1 MQKSLSMSDS
11 DAKSESE
18 LSFQKT
24 QRQFAAHI
32 RHPDLNAAPND
43 LEDRRLK
50 IYRDLFFNN
59 IESFLASGFP
69 VLKSIIEPYN
79 WLEMVRD
86 FVYRHHSHSPY
97 FLQISE
103 EFLSYLQQER
113 EPQPSD
119 PVFMLEL
126 AHYEWVELALDVSTL
141 VIPSDVSLTGDV
153 LQEQPVVSP
162 TAWRFSYQYPVH
174 KIGPDYQPNADN
186 VEPGGTVLIVY
197 RNRDLKVGFIES
209 NPVTVRLL
217 EILET
222 EQLSGRASIL
232 RLAKEINHPQPESL
246 LAFGED
252 IIYKLMDN
260 DVICGFRR
268 F

>member
-1 MQKSLSMSDS
+1 MSDS
-11 DAKSESE
+11 DVRIE
-18 LSFQKT
+18 LEPEFQKT

-32 RHPDLNAAPND
+32 RHPDINAAPTD
-43 LEDRRLK
+43 IEDRRLK

-69 VLKSIIEPYN
+69 VLKSIIAPDN
-79 WLEMVRD
+79 WFEMVRD
-86 FVYRHHSHSPY
+86 FVHRHQSHSPY

-119 PVFMLEL
+119 PSFMLEL
-126 AHYEWVELALDVSTL
+126 AHYEWVELALDVSIFE
-141 VIPSDVSLTGDV
+141 IPSDVTLTGDA
-153 LQEQPVVSP
+153 LDEHPVVSP
-162 TAWRFSYQYPVH
+162 TAWRLSYQYPVH
-174 KIGPDYQPNADN
+174 KIGPHYQPSADN
-186 VEPGGTVLIVY
+186 IEPVGTVLIVY

-232 RLAKEINHPQPESL
+232 RLGKEINHPQPESL
-246 LAFGED
+246 LAFGGD